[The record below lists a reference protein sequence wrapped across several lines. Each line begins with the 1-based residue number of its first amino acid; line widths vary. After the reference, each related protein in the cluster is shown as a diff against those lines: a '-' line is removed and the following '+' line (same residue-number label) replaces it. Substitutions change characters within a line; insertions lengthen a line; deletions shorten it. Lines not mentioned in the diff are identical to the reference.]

1 MLTSHVRL
9 PFGGCLKP
17 RVILVI
23 ALAVVFGWLF
33 GHAARWF
40 TDGLAVNAQLYFHAF
55 RVSNVHS
62 NWVWAPLRFL
72 SAGVLQYSGLTSWA
86 FVSGYLCR
94 RVTSQPFSI
103 AIGALVAS
111 TFSSIALTTTSVRIA
126 QPRFF
131 EGGGASILFPVAVT
145 VLFVAVPACLGA
157 RAVRRVSMSTST
169 TALLSLIAIGLAWW
183 NANELGDALT
193 FGCVLPTGS
202 GLHYCTPREGS
213 WGLFSAA
220 ALTVVGALTLWDS
233 QRRDRARP
241 LQDSASMRRSLKVS
255 HSTDLGRRLNGQGD
269 PPRQWHGDDNR

>member
-55 RVSNVHS
+55 RVSNLHS

-157 RAVRRVSMSTST
+157 RAVRRVSMSSGA
-169 TALLSLIAIGLAWW
+169 TALLSLLAIGLAWW

-193 FGCVLPTGS
+193 FGCVLPRGS

-213 WGLFSAA
+213 WGLLSAA

-233 QRRDRARP
+233 QCRDRARP
-241 LQDSASMRRSLKVS
+241 GPTPSVARR
-255 HSTDLGRRLNGQGD
+255 
-269 PPRQWHGDDNR
+269 